1 MNFQDQLKSLHKEAK
16 AQAKLREEAAAEA
29 KARKAA
35 EESAETSFAEAMKGV
50 QPIKPRNQ
58 YIPPRD
64 KSPIKPRPK
73 QADAEQDNLFFV
85 GEGSLQLEIP
95 ATFSKN
101 GQGANDIKRL
111 QSGYYEVVADV
122 DLHGYTQEE
131 AQQVLNEFIEF
142 VQKRGVCGEIV
153 HGSGLGSSGYTPV
166 LKNLVRR
173 WLMAHPDVLAYCEP
187 HKGNDGAVRIL
198 VKRRRREDPW
208 AEDK

>member
-1 MNFQDQLKSLHKEAK
+1 MNFQNQLKSLHKEAK
-16 AQAKLREEAAAEA
+16 AQAKQREEAAAEA

-50 QPIKPRNQ
+50 QPIKPHNQ

-73 QADAEQDNLFFV
+73 QADAEQDILFFV

-153 HGSGLGSSGYTPV
+153 HGSGLGSRGYTPV
-166 LKNLVRR
+166 LKSLVRR

-187 HKGNDGAVRIL
+187 HKNNDGAVRIL
-198 VKRRRREDPW
+198 VKRRRAIDPF
-208 AEDK
+208 AE

>member
-50 QPIKPRNQ
+50 QPIKPHNQ

-101 GQGANDIKRL
+101 GQGSNDIKRL

-153 HGSGLGSSGYTPV
+153 HARAQIAGAPLADGTSRRAGL
-166 LKNLVRR
+166 LRAAQKQ
-173 WLMAHPDVLAYCEP
+173 
-187 HKGNDGAVRIL
+187 
-198 VKRRRREDPW
+198 
-208 AEDK
+208 